1 MTDDKYR
8 SGGSDPLSKRILNS
22 IKPFS
27 GEQTSKWLA
36 ALSTDAVK
44 DAVVIKNDSDPAQ
57 EPPRSMAA
65 WVDGLFDHF
74 QRYAYDFSS
83 MCTDSELQVNC
94 TRPTLQEPKGPSSLG
109 GAPDTSVVSLGYLS
123 TYKWALVVRGEY
135 FRIQV
140 YVVPVGVLMGFKAR
154 HEEFP
159 LYMEMIAAQAP
170 RNKVNWTLDGKPVSM
185 DQASAI
191 AKRLFAHLIMVAR
204 GEASD
209 TDKFSLTQKPASV
222 PDASLPARP
231 SSFGTSDNK
240 VELLKPEW
248 LLEENPSRPARQKY
262 EAYTPLSQQLP
273 PTPLDTQQPSLQQA
287 APQQQQNIQQRAFP
301 AQPQDALPSQQPL
314 PPHLQQQLPPHLQ
327 SQQQQSSSGQYGG
340 SPFPTQSQHMQSST
354 GSQGMAPVQ
363 PFPAQKQQPHSSSS
377 PHGSSPVQP
386 FSTHSQQ
393 QQSSTGAQGM
403 SPLQPFPA
411 QSQQQQSSTGQQGI
425 SPLQSF
431 RAQSQQPQSLS
442 GPHGQAQFPPPV
454 PQGQQNGAPQFR
466 QSQESQ
472 SQTGP
477 QQFFANQQAAAQNS
491 SRPGDYPKP
500 QISAVNPPA
509 PSSGAAPISGQV
521 RGNVQDLLQQNLVLV
536 LNECNQF
543 AGALDQQLEL
553 LTPIGVKS
561 IQDHDMDTASEVMQ
575 RAKKLK
581 ALLDAV
587 VSFTNDWKNNSK

>member
-8 SGGSDPLSKRILNS
+8 SGGGGSDPLSKRILNS

-36 ALSTDAVK
+36 ALSSDAVK

-94 TRPTLQEPKGPSSLG
+94 TRPTLQEPKGPSTPG
-109 GAPDTSVVSLGYLS
+109 GAADTSVVSLGYLS
-123 TYKWALVVRGEY
+123 THQWALVVRGEF

-159 LYMEMIAAQAP
+159 LYMEMIAAQAA
-170 RNKVNWTLDGKPVSM
+170 RNKINWTLDGKPVSM

-204 GEASD
+204 GEAKD
-209 TDKFSLTQKPASV
+209 TDKFSLTQKPVSV

-231 SSFGTSDNK
+231 SSFGTSDSK

-248 LLEENPSRPARQKY
+248 LLEENPSRPPRQKY

-273 PTPLDTQQPSLQQA
+273 QPPSQPQQSFPQQA
-287 APQQQQNIQQRAFP
+287 APHQQQQN
-301 AQPQDALPSQQPL
+301 SQQAASSHNQQAL
-314 PPHLQQQLPPHLQ
+314 PPHLQQQGSSPMPQQLPPHLQQQQQLPQHLQ
-327 SQQQQSSSGQYGG
+327 SQQQQSSTGPHGAA
-340 SPFPTQSQHMQSST
+340 PFP
-354 GSQGMAPVQ
+354 
-363 PFPAQKQQPHSSSS
+363 
-377 PHGSSPVQP
+377 
-386 FSTHSQQ
+386 THSQQ
-393 QQSSTGAQGM
+393 QQSSTGSQGVAP
-403 SPLQPFPA
+403 SYPTH
-411 QSQQQQSSTGQQGI
+411 SQQQQSSTGPQGMA
-425 SPLQSF
+425 PVQPYPT
-431 RAQSQQPQSLS
+431 QSQQQQSAS
-442 GPHGQAQFPPPV
+442 GPYGAQAYPPAPS
-454 PQGQQNGAPQFR
+454 QGQQYGAPQFR
-466 QSQESQ
+466 QSQDSQ

-477 QQFFANQQAAAQNS
+477 QQFFANQQAAAQNA
-491 SRPGDYPKP
+491 SRPAVYPPP
-500 QISAVNPPA
+500 QISAVNPPSA
-509 PSSGAAPISGQV
+509 PQAAMPISSQV

-553 LTPIGVKS
+553 LTPIGVKT
-561 IQDHDMDTASEVMQ
+561 IQDHDMDTASEVMH

-587 VSFTNDWKNNSK
+587 VTFTNEWKTNSK